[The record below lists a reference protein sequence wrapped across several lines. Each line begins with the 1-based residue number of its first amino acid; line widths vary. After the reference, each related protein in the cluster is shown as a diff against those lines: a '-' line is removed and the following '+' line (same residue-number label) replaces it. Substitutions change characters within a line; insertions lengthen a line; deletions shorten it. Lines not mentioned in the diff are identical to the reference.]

1 MIQRC
6 WRLYESYGHASN
18 GPDQSDTSRIVHLV
32 RLISMWYCIANGSC
46 FPCHWTRT
54 CLTRALAEDDNSE
67 ELRFFVN
74 LGLGLVFYGL
84 LVKCCA
90 MSLFERS

>member
-1 MIQRC
+1 MLLTSLSWLDLDLVLQ
-6 WRLYESYGHASN
+6 LVHAFH
-18 GPDQSDTSRIVHLV
+18 DTQ
-32 RLISMWYCIANGSC
+32 W
-46 FPCHWTRT
+46 T

-67 ELRFFVN
+67 ECAILCESGARPGV
-74 LGLGLVFYGL
+74 YGL